1 MRAGQASRG
10 SGRLQRDSAGGDT
23 DSAGWKGDVRG
34 KANQTDKYMA
44 VKD

>member
-1 MRAGQASRG
+1 MRAGRASRG
-10 SGRLQRDSAGGDT
+10 SGRLQRDSAGDDR

-34 KANQTDKYMA
+34 KAKQTDKYMD